1 MKDPK
6 TRYYLEP
13 KYKDIDKRTEPEMIM
28 VEVGYGYL
36 EYTVKGKRYKP
47 FRLALE
53 SRIVPSQFGL
63 KEEDYKFNKKIFGKS
78 QKSNATIKTKM
89 VKIEKALNELANT
102 YEIQSIIP
110 KPSEFKNDLKIKL
123 GRVKVVQVAEV
134 SILDFLYKKIELD
147 KMDSEKGKKSSL
159 TKNTIKTYTTI
170 SHLIENYQL
179 ATNDVLMFSTL
190 DEVRYWRLWDVLDEI
205 LMGKILV
212 DNPNQTRKQ
221 QVQEYGYLINTLRKY
236 QGALIRTLKDANKEG
251 YTTPMNVFDDGF
263 VLDKVESAKDIFITV
278 DELLLIINSDVEFD
292 NGLQAAKNY
301 IVVGS
306 LTGMRY
312 ESMKHASSVPVQSYI
327 KDEYDFKYIH
337 SIQNKTSTE
346 VCIPLLRPIV
356 DVIGDKKKLPMV
368 KSNPETN
375 AKLKQLFKY
384 LKLDRM
390 EDVTKVTYS
399 NGTIKTKEPLHVL
412 ITTHDCKKT
421 FYTNLVLDK
430 ARENIIDNITHPD
443 KTPKNAMGKVYNKSK
458 MLDKS
463 KLFVD
468 EINHIDSAL
477 YKF

>member
-13 KYKDIDKRTEPEMIM
+13 KHKDINKRTEPEMIM
-28 VEVGYGYL
+28 VEIGYGYL
-36 EYTVKGKRYKP
+36 EYTSKGNRYKP

-53 SRIVPSQFGL
+53 SRVVPSQFGL
-63 KEEDYKFNKKIFGKS
+63 KEEGYKYNRKVFEKS

-89 VKIEKALNELANT
+89 LKIEKALNELANT
-102 YEIQSIIP
+102 YEIQSVIP
-110 KPSEFKNDLKIKL
+110 KPNEFKNDLKIKL
-123 GRVKVVQVAEV
+123 DRVKVKQVAEV

-147 KMDSEKGKKSSL
+147 KVDSGKGKKSSL
-159 TKNTIKTYTTI
+159 SINTIKTYTTI

-190 DEVRYWRLWDVLDEI
+190 DKGKYWKVWDVLDEI
-205 LMGKILV
+205 LMGKISV
-212 DNPNQTRKQ
+212 DNPKQTRKQ
-221 QVQEYGYLINTLRKY
+221 RKQEYGYLVNTLRKY
-236 QGALIRTLKDANKEG
+236 QGALIRTLKDADKEG
-251 YTTPMNVFDDGF
+251 FKTPMNIFDDDF
-263 VLDKVESAKDIFITV
+263 VLDKVESAKDIFLSI
-278 DELLLIINSDVEFD
+278 DDLLLIINADVKFD
-292 NGLQAAKNY
+292 DGLQAAKDY

-312 ESMKHASSVPVQSYI
+312 ESMRHASGVLVQSCTNE
-327 KDEYDFKYIH
+327 KYDFKYIH

-346 VCIPLLRPIV
+346 VCIPLLSPIL
-356 DVIGDKKKLPMV
+356 DVLGDKNKLPMV

-384 LKLDRM
+384 LKFDRL

-399 NGTIKTKEPLHVL
+399 NGTIKTKEPLYNL

-421 FYTNLVLDK
+421 FYTNLVLGN
-430 ARENIIDNITHPD
+430 ARENVIDNITHPD
-443 KTPKNAMGKVYNKSK
+443 KTPKNAMGKVYNKST

-468 EINHIDSAL
+468 EINRINTTL